1 METDKFEQHI
11 KSKLQEREIEPSAN
25 AWERISGELKAPAS
39 EPKKSNYV
47 WMSIAASVVVL
58 IAISM
63 FYFTPADEEITN
75 DTIVVEE
82 NTDQIIQNQELEDSN
97 LSEVETME
105 TADVV
110 QDKLEDEFQSENPGL
125 IVVESKNII
134 KGQLSDTVLDAK
146 TRVGNKA
153 LMAKVEETLINA
165 KVAEVLAKVTIMEQS
180 STVTDAE
187 VDSLLQQAQQDIL
200 KQKLFRTDASV
211 DAMALLT
218 EVEDELDQS
227 FRDQIFNSL
236 KAGFIK
242 VRTAVADRNN

>member
-63 FYFTPADEEITN
+63 FYFISADEEIGN

-82 NTDQIIQNQELEDSN
+82 NTNPINEKLELEDLN

-110 QDKLEDEFQSENPGL
+110 QDKLEDEFQSENRGL

-146 TRVGNKA
+146 TRVGNTA

-165 KVAEVLAKVTIMEQS
+165 KVAEILAKVTIMEKS